1 MHYIM
6 ANEAVCIE
14 TPTIFERKTIV
25 AGSVIP
31 IGSIM
36 QLSSDPNT
44 VTISDGDNV
53 FGGICWEASAATDT
67 FTELTVAMNGI
78 WDIKDSG
85 GAMALGNICSVNGV
99 NVVKT
104 LIEADVVLGKAVGK
118 VQETASAGEV
128 VRVAVGSH
136 F

>member
-1 MHYIM
+1 M

-14 TPTIFERKTIV
+14 TPTIFERKTIA
-25 AGSVIP
+25 AGAVIP

-44 VTISDGDNV
+44 ISISDGDNV
-53 FGGICWEASAATDT
+53 FGGIAWEESTATDE
-67 FTELTVAMNGI
+67 FTELVVAMNGT

-85 GAMALGNICSVNGV
+85 AGMTLGNMCSVNGV
-99 NVVKT
+99 NLVKT

-118 VQETASAGEV
+118 VQETATAAEV
-128 VRVAVGSH
+128 VRVKVGSH

>member
-1 MHYIM
+1 M

-14 TPTIFERKTIV
+14 TPTIFERKKIAT
-25 AGSVIP
+25 GTLIP
-31 IGSIM
+31 FGSIM

-53 FGGICWEASAATDT
+53 FGGIAFQTILAADT
-67 FTELTVAMNGI
+67 FTEIIVAMDGT

-85 GAMALGNICSVNGV
+85 AGMALGNICSVNGV
-99 NVVKT
+99 NLVKT

-118 VQETASAGEV
+118 VQETAAAAEV
-128 VRVAVGSH
+128 VRVKVGSY

>member
-1 MHYIM
+1 M

-14 TPTIFERKTIV
+14 TPTIFERKTI
-25 AGSVIP
+25 ATGTAIP
-31 IGSIM
+31 FGSIM

-53 FGGICWEASAATDT
+53 FGGIAWQTILATDT
-67 FTELTVAMNGI
+67 FTEIVVAKNGI

-85 GAMALGNICSVNGV
+85 AGMTLGNMCSVNGV
-99 NVVKT
+99 NLVKT
-104 LIEADVVLGKAVGK
+104 LIEADVVLGKSVGK
-118 VQETASAGEV
+118 VQETAAASEV

>member
-1 MHYIM
+1 M
-6 ANEAVCIE
+6 ANEATCIE
-14 TPTIFERKTIV
+14 TPTIFERKTI
-25 AGSVIP
+25 APGTLIP
-31 IGSIM
+31 FGSIM

-53 FGGICWEASAATDT
+53 FGGIAWQEILATDT
-67 FTELTVAMNGI
+67 MTEIVVAMNGT

-85 GAMALGNICSVNGV
+85 AGMAIGNLCSVNGV
-99 NVVKT
+99 NLVKT

-118 VQETASAGEV
+118 VQETATAGEV
-128 VRVAVGSH
+128 VRVKVGSM

>member
-1 MHYIM
+1 M

-14 TPTIFERKTIV
+14 TPTIFERKTV
-25 AGSVIP
+25 ATGTAIP
-31 IGSIM
+31 FGSIM

-44 VTISDGDNV
+44 ITISDGDNV
-53 FGGICWEASAATDT
+53 FGGICWESKTATDT
-67 FTELTVAMNGI
+67 TTEMVVAMNGT

-85 GAMALGNICSVNGV
+85 AGMALGNMCSVNGV
-99 NVVKT
+99 NLVKT

-118 VQETASAGEV
+118 VQETASASEV
-128 VRVAVGSH
+128 VRVKVGSH

>member
-1 MHYIM
+1 M

-14 TPTIFERKTIV
+14 APTIFERKTV
-25 AGSVIP
+25 ATGTLIP
-31 IGSIM
+31 FGSIM

-53 FGGICWEASAATDT
+53 FGGIAWETHTAASEK
-67 FTELTVAMNGI
+67 TEIVVAMNGI
-78 WDIKDSG
+78 WDIKDSSG
-85 GAMALGNICSVNGV
+85 GMALGNICSVNGV
-99 NVVKT
+99 NLVKT

-118 VQETASAGEV
+118 VQETAAASEV
-128 VRVAVGSH
+128 VRVAVGSY

>member
-1 MHYIM
+1 M

-53 FGGICWEASAATDT
+53 FGGIAWEESVATST
-67 FTELTVAMNGI
+67 FTEITVAMNGI
-78 WDIKDSG
+78 WDIKDSSG
-85 GAMALGNICSVNGV
+85 GMAIGNICSVNGV
-99 NVVKT
+99 NLVKT

-118 VQETASAGEV
+118 VQETATAAEV
-128 VRVAVGSH
+128 VRVKVGS
-136 F
+136 FF

>member
-1 MHYIM
+1 M

-14 TPTIFERKTIV
+14 TPTLFERKTI
-25 AGSVIP
+25 ATGTAIP
-31 IGSIM
+31 FGSIM

-53 FGGICWEASAATDT
+53 FGGIAWETILSTDT
-67 FTELTVAMNGI
+67 MTEIVVAMNGI

-85 GAMALGNICSVNGV
+85 AGMALGNLCSVNGV
-99 NVVKT
+99 NLVKT
-104 LIEADVVLGKAVGK
+104 LLEADVVLGKTVGK
-118 VQETASAGEV
+118 VQETAAASEV
-128 VRVAVGSH
+128 VRVKVGSY